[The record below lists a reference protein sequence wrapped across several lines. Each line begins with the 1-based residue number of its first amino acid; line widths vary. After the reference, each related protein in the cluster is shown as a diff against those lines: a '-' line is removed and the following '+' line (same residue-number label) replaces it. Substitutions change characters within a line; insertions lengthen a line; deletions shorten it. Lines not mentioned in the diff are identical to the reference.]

1 MKSVSINGRIIEYVP
16 APNFVNFID
25 MSWNPQIVRPSNRL
39 LQDEAVDMYLQVKS
53 DEIENVI
60 ISYYPD
66 LSSDKTERVRLINT
80 NEVFRAYIELFVRFV
95 GRMPDYKSDRM
106 AKHLGLTAPG
116 RDILISYGLLP
127 DSEAELDFIS
137 TKKAI
142 TLFLESGKKLR
153 TFDVANNRYTIRH

>member
-1 MKSVSINGRIIEYVP
+1 MKSISINSRIIEYVP
-16 APNFVNFID
+16 APNFVNFIN

-53 DEIENVI
+53 DEIEDTI

-66 LSSDKTERVRLINT
+66 LTSDRTERVSLIDT

-106 AKHLGLTAPG
+106 AKHLGLTVPG
-116 RDILISYGLLP
+116 REILIRYGLLP
-127 DSEAELDFIS
+127 ESEAELDFIS
-137 TKKAI
+137 TKKAVSM
-142 TLFLESGKKLR
+142 FLAAGKKIR
-153 TFDVANNRYTIRH
+153 TFDVANNRYTVKH

>member
-1 MKSVSINGRIIEYVP
+1 MKSISINSRIIEYVP
-16 APNFVNFID
+16 APNFVNFIN

-53 DEIENVI
+53 DEIEDTI

-66 LSSDKTERVRLINT
+66 LTSDRTERVSLIDT

-106 AKHLGLTAPG
+106 
-116 RDILISYGLLP
+116 
-127 DSEAELDFIS
+127 EAELDFIS
-137 TKKAI
+137 TKKAVSM
-142 TLFLESGKKLR
+142 FLAAGKKIR
-153 TFDVANNRYTIRH
+153 TFDVANNRYTVKH

>member
-1 MKSVSINGRIIEYVP
+1 
-16 APNFVNFID
+16 

-53 DEIENVI
+53 DEIEDTI

-66 LSSDKTERVRLINT
+66 LTSDRTERVSLIDT

-106 AKHLGLTAPG
+106 AKHLGLTVPG
-116 RDILISYGLLP
+116 REILISYGLLP
-127 DSEAELDFIS
+127 ESEAELDFIS
-137 TKKAI
+137 TKKAVSM
-142 TLFLESGKKLR
+142 FLAAGKKIR
-153 TFDVANNRYTIRH
+153 TFDVANNLYTVKH